1 VSHPWLQSY
10 PPGLAPEIGPL
21 PAASIGEHLVNSC
34 NRYRTRT
41 ACISMGT
48 RLSFTELER
57 RSRDFAAWLQHR
69 GLPPGTRIALMLPNI
84 LPFPIALF
92 GALRAGLVI
101 VNCSPLYSAR
111 ELEAQLIDSGAEA
124 IVILEHFADCLH
136 KALPRT
142 QIKEIIMTGLGD
154 QLDFPKNLAVN
165 FTVKHIKKSVP
176 THGIKT
182 YTSFNTALKKGR
194 ERDFTPP
201 PITPDDLAFL
211 QYTGGT
217 TGVHKAAML
226 THGNLLANMLQTN
239 ACFDLVLDDHEHL
252 MVTALPLYHIF
263 ALTVNGLLALNR
275 GVTSL
280 MIANPKDIGSLITEM
295 GRYPFDII
303 TGVNTLYN
311 ALLNHPRF
319 HELDFSKLR
328 ITVGGGMAVQ
338 KAVAE
343 RWQAVTGCTLAQGY
357 GLTETSP
364 VASLNPLTSKSFNG
378 SIGLPLPSTR
388 ITIRNNEGE
397 MLPTNTI
404 GELCI
409 QGPQVMK
416 GYWNRIDETREVF
429 HADGALKTGDLGFQD
444 EAGFTTIVD
453 RKKDMILVSGYNV
466 YPNEVEDV
474 VALHPGVK
482 EVAAIG
488 VPHKFSGEVVKIFVI
503 KKDPTLNQQ
512 DLMSH
517 CRAYLASHKVP
528 RKIEFR
534 EDLPRSN
541 VGKVLRRALREA
553 ESQS

>member
-1 VSHPWLQSY
+1 
-10 PPGLAPEIGPL
+10 
-21 PAASIGEHLVNSC
+21 
-34 NRYRTRT
+34 
-41 ACISMGT
+41 
-48 RLSFTELER
+48 
-57 RSRDFAAWLQHR
+57 
-69 GLPPGTRIALMLPNI
+69 
-84 LPFPIALF
+84 
-92 GALRAGLVI
+92 
-101 VNCSPLYSAR
+101 
-111 ELEAQLIDSGAEA
+111 
-124 IVILEHFADCLH
+124 
-136 KALPRT
+136 
-142 QIKEIIMTGLGD
+142 
-154 QLDFPKNLAVN
+154 
-165 FTVKHIKKSVP
+165 
-176 THGIKT
+176 
-182 YTSFNTALKKGR
+182 
-194 ERDFTPP
+194 
-201 PITPDDLAFL
+201 
-211 QYTGGT
+211 
-217 TGVHKAAML
+217 
-226 THGNLLANMLQTN
+226 MLQTN

-503 KKDPTLNQQ
+503 KKDPNLNQQ

-517 CRAYLASHKVP
+517 CRAHLASHKVP